1 MGRGEAAD
9 IFINDDHASLNH
21 VELLGQILPNA
32 QVLFMTRNV
41 SRSKGYNLNG
51 EYITDNIAWKTLK
64 RGDQIKIAGLMFIV
78 DIIPGGTTM
87 DDFVIEFKLPEIHQS
102 PVVTIPSPALIP
114 VPFSPNGQP
123 GFFNYYPVPGFP
135 SYVNPLGNMVPPQ
148 PVQYVTPSY
157 LPPNN
162 GMPMQPNWWY
172 PGMQPT
178 QPYPA
183 GKRSE

>member
-1 MGRGEAAD
+1 
-9 IFINDDHASLNH
+9 
-21 VELLGQILPNA
+21 
-32 QVLFMTRNV
+32 MTRNV

-51 EYITDNIAWKTLK
+51 EYITDNITWKTLK

-102 PVVTIPSPALIP
+102 PVVTIPSPAFP
-114 VPFSPNGQP
+114 VPFSPNGQT
-123 GFFNYYPVPGFP
+123 GFFNYYPVSP
-135 SYVNPLGNMVPPQ
+135 YMVPPQ
-148 PVQYVTPSY
+148 PVHYVTPSY
-157 LPPNN
+157 LSPNN

-178 QPYPA
+178 QTYPA